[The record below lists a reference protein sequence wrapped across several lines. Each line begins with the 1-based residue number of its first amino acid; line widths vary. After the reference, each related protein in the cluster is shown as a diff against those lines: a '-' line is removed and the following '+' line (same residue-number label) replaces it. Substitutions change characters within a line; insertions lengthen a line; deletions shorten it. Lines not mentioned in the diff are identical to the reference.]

1 MNVFSNAVVIEVL
14 VFEQI
19 EILVKLRSPN
29 ELKLNVP
36 KFMM

>member
-1 MNVFSNAVVIEVL
+1 MNVFSFAVVIEVL

-19 EILVKLRSPN
+19 EILVKLGSPN

-36 KFMM
+36 KVMM